1 MVSNPGFLLSGAV
14 CSAVLAPEAVTVKGN
29 YYRYDLHKRRKVSGP
44 VTVDLLNVLRV
55 GLTKTYSRLMFA
67 FPMGFGLL
75 TLFIRAIPAL
85 EVKKT
90 FFEIEDVWDASVGMT
105 LWSLPHQD
113 FLWKLCGVLC
123 LLTIPLYWL
132 SYRNDLEINT
142 TKGRYLLP
150 RKGMEAAQIASFQRE
165 FTRLKE
171 ARQKAKKGA

>member
-1 MVSNPGFLLSGAV
+1 MANNPGLLLSGSV
-14 CSAVLAPEAVTVKGN
+14 CSATLTPEAVTVSGD

-55 GLTKTYSRLMFA
+55 GITKTYSRLMFA
-67 FPMGFGLL
+67 VPMGFGMLA
-75 TLFIRAIPAL
+75 LFIKAIPSIGY
-85 EVKKT
+85 EK
-90 FFEIEDVWDASVGMT
+90 EIIEDVYSVGVT
-105 LWSLPHQD
+105 LWSLPGQD

-142 TKGRYLLP
+142 TQGRYLLP

-171 ARQKAKKGA
+171 ERRKATKRA

>member
-1 MVSNPGFLLSGAV
+1 MADTVLTGVV
-14 CSAVLAPEAVTVKGN
+14 CSAILTPETVTVNGS
-29 YYRYDLHKRRKVSGP
+29 YYCYDLHKRRKVSGS

-67 FPMGFGLL
+67 FPMGFGFAALL
-75 TLFIRAIPAL
+75 IKSVPAIEIKKTLFEIP
-85 EVKKT
+85 
-90 FFEIEDVWDASVGMT
+90 DVWDASVGVT

-113 FLWKLCGVLC
+113 FLWKLCAVLC

-142 TKGRYLLP
+142 TQGRYLLP

-171 ARQKAKKGA
+171 ERRKAKK

>member
-1 MVSNPGFLLSGAV
+1 MANNPGFLLSGSV
-14 CSAVLAPEAVTVKGN
+14 CSALLTPEAITVSGD
-29 YYRYDLHKRRKVSGP
+29 YYRYDLHKRRKASGP

-55 GLTKTYSRLMFA
+55 GITKTYSRLMLA
-67 FPMGFGLL
+67 FPMGFGFAALL
-75 TLFIRAIPAL
+75 IKSIPAIEIKKTLFEIP
-85 EVKKT
+85 
-90 FFEIEDVWDASVGMT
+90 DVWDASVGVT

-113 FLWKLCGVLC
+113 FLWKLCAVLC

-142 TKGRYLLP
+142 TQGRYLLP

-171 ARQKAKKGA
+171 ARQKARKGA